1 MKLSIIIPVFNEE
14 KTIEEIIKRV
24 EAVSLPIKKEIIV
37 VDDGSFDNTKKVL
50 KKLKKEFTPHLFFA
64 KKEEGF
70 NFTLIEHQKNQ
81 GKGAAIKTGLS
92 QVTGDFVLIQ
102 DADLEYNPK
111 EYSIL
116 LAPLLKGEAEVVYGS
131 RISGGNRRGS
141 WSFFWGGKILTFLAN
156 LLYGLNITDE
166 ATCYKV
172 FKSEILK
179 DLDLK
184 GKRFEFCPEVT
195 AKVAKKGIEIYEV
208 PISYNP
214 RKRKEGKKIKWKDG
228 IKAILIL
235 IKFKFK

>member
-37 VDDGSFDNTKKVL
+37 VDDGSFDNTKKILKQL
-50 KKLKKEFTPHLFFA
+50 KKK
-64 KKEEGF
+64 F

-92 QVTGDFVLIQ
+92 HVTGDFVLIQ

-111 EYSIL
+111 EYSVL